1 MAVAWALSPLCSPQ
15 GNLLYLRLYS
25 PNDGILIQ
33 CSQAVLFP
41 ALSLLRE
48 RSERDK
54 LWKPFLFES

>member
-1 MAVAWALSPLCSPQ
+1 MAVAWALSLLCSPQ
-15 GNLLYLRLYS
+15 GNLLYLRPYS

-33 CSQAVLFP
+33 CSQGTLFP

-48 RSERDK
+48 LLERDE